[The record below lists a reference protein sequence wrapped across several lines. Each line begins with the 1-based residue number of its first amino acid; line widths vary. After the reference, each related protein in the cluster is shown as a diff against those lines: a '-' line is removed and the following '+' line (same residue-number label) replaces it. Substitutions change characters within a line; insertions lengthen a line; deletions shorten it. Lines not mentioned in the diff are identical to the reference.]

1 MKCPGGIFFDYSGHL
16 GVINLML
23 RKISLEWGVM
33 FDIIM
38 LS

>member
-1 MKCPGGIFFDYSGHL
+1 MPWRHFFDYSGYV
-16 GVINLML
+16 GTIDLME